1 MAEEPVQSE
10 TPKAAPSLPS
20 PSGYS
25 NHAIH
30 LVRTA
35 QQINLALSQMADQ
48 KASILMGATFLVF
61 TIAVGQ
67 ARGGTL
73 PVSLAVLALFA
84 FISAM
89 CAVFAVLPSVSSP
102 ASARLND
109 GVPNKLFFGYFT
121 HMDEGEWAES
131 ILDELHADET
141 VFRTMLHDIYQNGQ
155 VLQRKKYKYLAYA
168 YKSFMA
174 GLVLT
179 VITFALEYALPI
191 A

>member
-1 MAEEPVQSE
+1 MSE
-10 TPKAAPSLPS
+10 NNAQADASKAAPSLPS

-30 LVRTA
+30 LVRTT

-67 ARGGTL
+67 ARSGGL
-73 PVSLAVLALFA
+73 PWSLGVLAMFS

-89 CAVFAVLPSVSSP
+89 FAVFAVLPAVGNPNS
-102 ASARLND
+102 ASLND
-109 GVPNKLFFGYFT
+109 GKPNKLFFGTFT
-121 HMDEGEWAES
+121 HMDEDAWADSVLED
-131 ILDELHADET
+131 LRADEA
-141 VFRTMLHDIYQNGQ
+141 VFRTMLHDVYQNGQ

-174 GLVLT
+174 GLCLT
-179 VITFALEYALPI
+179 AITFALEYALLI
-191 A
+191 T

>member
-1 MAEEPVQSE
+1 MADSDMHGA
-10 TPKAAPSLPS
+10 TPKAAPSMPS

-30 LVRTA
+30 LVRTT
-35 QQINLALSQMADQ
+35 QQINLMLSQMADQ

-67 ARGGTL
+67 ARSGGL
-73 PVSLAVLALFA
+73 PWSLGVLALFA

-102 ASARLND
+102 KSARLTD
-109 GVPNKLFFGYFT
+109 GKPNKLFFGTFT
-121 HMDEGEWAES
+121 HMDEDEWTEAV
-131 ILDELHADET
+131 LNDLRADET
-141 VFRTMLHDIYQNGQ
+141 VFRSMLHDVYQNGQ
-155 VLQRKKYKYLAYA
+155 VLQRKKYKFLAYA

-174 GLVLT
+174 GLTLT
-179 VITFALEYALPI
+179 AVTFAIEYTLAF

>member
-1 MAEEPVQSE
+1 M
-10 TPKAAPSLPS
+10 PS

-102 ASARLND
+102 ASAKLND
-109 GVPNKLFFGYFT
+109 GVPNKLFFGCFT

>member
-1 MAEEPVQSE
+1 MAEGPEQSDA
-10 TPKAAPSLPS
+10 PKAAPSLPS

-30 LVRTA
+30 LLRTT

-102 ASARLND
+102 ASAKLND

-179 VITFALEYALPI
+179 VITFALEYAAPI

>member
-1 MAEEPVQSE
+1 MPDNNALSDA
-10 TPKAAPSLPS
+10 PKAAPSMPS

-30 LVRTA
+30 LVRTT
-35 QQINLALSQMADQ
+35 QQINLMLSQMADQ

-67 ARGGTL
+67 ARSGGL
-73 PVSLAVLALFA
+73 PWSLGVLALFS

-89 CAVFAVLPSVSSP
+89 CAVFAVLPAVSSP
-102 ASARLND
+102 TSAKLND
-109 GVPNKLFFGYFT
+109 GKPNKLFFGYFS
-121 HMDEGEWAES
+121 HMDEDEWADS
-131 ILDELHADET
+131 VLDDLRADET
-141 VFRTMLHDIYQNGQ
+141 VFRTMLHDVYQNGQ

-174 GLVLT
+174 GLCLT
-179 VITFALEYALPI
+179 VVTFAVEFALDRF
-191 A
+191 